1 MTNMKTQK
9 YPFAKDSIFDGAGK
23 VSQVVIDFSDYEL
36 LLEAMEDEAL
46 SLAMMEVKDEISLDI
61 ETALAELE
69 SE

>member
-1 MTNMKTQK
+1 MRNMKTQK
-9 YPFAKDSIFDGAGK
+9 YPFAKDLIFDGEGK

-69 SE
+69 SQ